1 MGKRIECRIGGME
14 MKKRFLTSIIYGL
27 IVASSAFAGG
37 IPKLKLKKNQVAVI
51 AKVNVNTKSNM
62 EFFNRAFECTDEDI
76 MRPGNYFFPIVYNKN
91 DTYDAAYIEYLEE
104 VEEAEE
110 GQYCV
115 ALYTLPANRTIYF
128 TSGIRYMY
136 HKIYTMDIS
145 LPTNFK
151 LQVPEDVK
159 CIYLGDL
166 TYIVEGDNFEVTG
179 CKVTDSFD
187 KASEFLTTVPGLE
200 KEQLCHG
207 ELNRIEE
214 SDIQNLV
221 KKAAV
226 NLSKGQKRFTMM
238 NRVYSYR

>member
-1 MGKRIECRIGGME
+1 
-14 MKKRFLTSIIYGL
+14 MKKRFIASVICGL
-27 IVASSAFAGG
+27 ILASSIYAGG

-51 AKVNVNTKSNM
+51 AKVNVNTKSNID
-62 EFFNRAFECTDEDI
+62 FISRAFECTEED
-76 MRPGNYFFPIVYNKN
+76 MARPGNYFFPVVYSKN
-91 DTYDAAYIEYLEE
+91 DVYDAAYIDYLEE

-115 ALYTLPANRTIYF
+115 VLCTLPANRTIYF
-128 TSGIRYMY
+128 TGLIRYMY
-136 HKIYTMDIS
+136 HKIYTMDIG

-166 TYIVEGDNFEVTG
+166 TYTVEGDDFEVTA
-179 CKVTDSFD
+179 CRLSDSFD
-187 KASEFLTTVPGLE
+187 DAAEFLKTVPGLE

-207 ELNRIEE
+207 DLNPIEE
-214 SDIQNLV
+214 SDIDNLPT
-221 KKAAV
+221 KMSV
-226 NLSKGQKRFTMM
+226 NMSKGAKRFTMV